1 MTRFMRWNRHATPLV
16 VQVDSNGRQLP
27 TPILARPQ
35 GDFSTP
41 SVPWSF
47 MKSAPWVER
56 ARLSRIPVSYRDKT
70 LSSTELG
77 HPSQHPYNG
86 RQYRTFLKGRK
97 QPKKSRKV
105 WNGGTIKGCLS
116 SVCEDASA
124 TTLDYRWLFAGFRW
138 AMQRRWVRWP
148 LAFLAVLIS
157 CCTRVAVR
165 VVFTAI
171 ALWGATFLLLFLN
184 SLGSVVRIAVR
195 TRGRLFASLPEARS
209 CFQYT
214 RFLVT
219 ATTAGTSVKGQ
230 SKAARSLN
238 VSILSSIQELDDRQ
252 PDLQWF
258 KVKSTFGVS
267 DRPNH
272 MRIVALTAGHASVT
286 GPLTGT
292 RLIDSAV
299 GWISPLLEDV
309 KAKHAT
315 VPAIDLEDDPSGLTS
330 FPCLL
335 FRQQDPELN
344 ILQHVCSP
352 ASTEATVTIPPP
364 DMSSW
369 PDADGQR
376 TATAATMTAAVA
388 SNSEATPTVGAR
400 AESHLRK
407 VLGLVLGR
415 MTRGAF
421 KSIFDVLLHML
432 AIILKLCVEALMHI
446 GLYCAKVLLTT
457 FLVVSSTLLIVWVIL
472 FLLFEKPGMERIF
485 CTSSLSKSV
494 KGANPVRTVFW
505 PLVKTSEY
513 IYRTRDSLLV
523 IN

>member
-105 WNGGTIKGCLS
+105 WNGG
-116 SVCEDASA
+116 
-124 TTLDYRWLFAGFRW
+124 WP
-138 AMQRRWVRWP
+138 VRSG
-148 LAFLAVLIS
+148 IHRD
-157 CCTRVAVR
+157 RVMGR
-165 VVFTAI
+165 D
-171 ALWGATFLLLFLN
+171 FLLLFLN

-258 KVKSTFGVS
+258 KVK
-267 DRPNH
+267 R
-272 MRIVALTAGHASVT
+272 
-286 GPLTGT
+286 T

-376 TATAATMTAAVA
+376 TATAATMTAGSVSSAGPGPRCRKCRMPMKGHDRELCRLLAVA

-457 FLVVSSTLLIVWVIL
+457 FLVVSSTITHRLGDSIPPIREARHGEDLLYEFTFQIGISAPETDTA
-472 FLLFEKPGMERIF
+472 FFTFSTGEGR
-485 CTSSLSKSV
+485 
-494 KGANPVRTVFW
+494 
-505 PLVKTSEY
+505 
-513 IYRTRDSLLV
+513 
-523 IN
+523 